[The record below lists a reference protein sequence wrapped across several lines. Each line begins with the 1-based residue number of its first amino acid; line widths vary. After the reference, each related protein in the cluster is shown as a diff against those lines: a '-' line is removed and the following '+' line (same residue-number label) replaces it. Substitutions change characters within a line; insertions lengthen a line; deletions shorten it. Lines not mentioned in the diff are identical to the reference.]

1 MCHPT
6 HCRAEGCQGPPGHP
20 QTSPWGTQ
28 GLTAGICAT
37 QWEEKLGLYRC
48 LRAGAPQASKVL
60 PIFEQCVPSAL
71 GHGGHSQSSG
81 AATSSPEWWVAGS
94 AQGNWVRGPW
104 DCAIQVRVGTPASL
118 LLTRSSPRDGPIAG
132 DRLVFVSTLVHWEC
146 QPPSSTRSRE
156 PRPGLWWLTAA
167 AVTLVYYTVLISNFS
182 LFKRTLK
189 TLFLTLVLCEACSCV
204 RGGSGTRLSAR
215 LLQAL
220 GPGRQGVSNR
230 SGS

>member
-132 DRLVFVSTLVHWEC
+132 DRLVLC
-146 QPPSSTRSRE
+146 PPWCT
-156 PRPGLWWLTAA
+156 
-167 AVTLVYYTVLISNFS
+167 
-182 LFKRTLK
+182 
-189 TLFLTLVLCEACSCV
+189 
-204 RGGSGTRLSAR
+204 GSANHHP
-215 LLQAL
+215 AP
-220 GPGRQGVSNR
+220 GPGAQAGPVVADS
-230 SGS
+230 SCCDPCILHSPDFKLQPI